1 MVSADTV
8 TGAKKA
14 ARQIKPKPAL
24 ESGIDG
30 ISSANSK
37 LARALGSVDYRTR
50 EKGVQ
55 ALTRF
60 LQRKDEMPDRDML
73 KIWKGLFYAF
83 WHSDK
88 QPVQV
93 RGRPPGAAAQEAA
106 LQRRPLL
113 PWRRLLPIPCSPPQF
128 DRPSWRRGWPRC

>member
-1 MVSADTV
+1 MVSAQSVKGTH
-8 TGAKKA
+8 KA
-14 ARQIKPKPAL
+14 PRQIKPKPAL

-60 LQRKDEMPDRDML
+60 LQRKEAMPDRDMA
-73 KIWKGLFYAF
+73 KIWKGLFFAF

-93 RGRPPGAAAQEAA
+93 RGAARKRRRCP
-106 LQRRPLL
+106 RRPCMAAPVTSVRALF
-113 PWRRLLPIPCSPPQF
+113 PNTTGRT
-128 DRPSWRRGWPRC
+128 GTEAG